1 MNTPKLIILTGLTF
15 VLPLLLWRLIYP
27 ISDWSVLFLLI
38 TFATLFIGGYLP
50 AVAVAK
56 AQVQVAVLKG
66 SGLSHW
72 YTGQLRGV
80 IIGGLFSLVAT
91 PILAWQALVVAPQ
104 IAAGFLIL
112 GLVVCFAVL
121 WAEEH
126 AGKHLTPPFAQSV
139 SLFVGSIVPL
149 ILFIPFI
156 AWLNWSSVGYDG
168 AYQTANLQGLIDDV
182 LNKASLR
189 DGWLGKIIKVF
200 YVIDTS
206 KTWLIVQ
213 VKDISKLPISFF
225 WVSIFYSVYIAL
237 VSVIVAR
244 ACAYL
249 LIFVRAVFQYK
260 ESRK

>member
-27 ISDWSVLFLLI
+27 ISDWSVLFLLV

-126 AGKHLTPPFAQSV
+126 AGKHLTPFFAQ
-139 SLFVGSIVPL
+139 LFALSAGSWVL
-149 ILFIPFI
+149 AILFIPFI

-168 AYQTANLQGLIDDV
+168 VYQTANFLGAINYALETN
-182 LNKASLR
+182 LPPR
-189 DGWLGKIIKVF
+189 RGWVAEIL
-200 YVIDTS
+200 
-206 KTWLIVQ
+206 
-213 VKDISKLPISFF
+213 
-225 WVSIFYSVYIAL
+225 SIFYAIDASKLWLVVQIQPSRWAGILYSFDTAL
-237 VSVIVAR
+237 VSIIVAR

-249 LIFVRAVFQYK
+249 LFFVRAVFQYK
-260 ESRK
+260 ARKQ